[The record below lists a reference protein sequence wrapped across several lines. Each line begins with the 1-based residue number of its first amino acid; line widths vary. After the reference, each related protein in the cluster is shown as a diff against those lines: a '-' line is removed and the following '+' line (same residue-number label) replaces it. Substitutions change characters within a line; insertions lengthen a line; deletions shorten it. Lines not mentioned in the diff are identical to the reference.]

1 MPPSNQVLTVAQV
14 QAAEQALV
22 VGGQSISSLM
32 ERAGAGAADYV
43 WRMAAGRP
51 VTVLC
56 GPGNNGGDG
65 YVIARILQERGLKV
79 AVVAPLE
86 PRTEA
91 ARNAR
96 AAWGGEP
103 VAEAR
108 GGVFVDCLFGS
119 GLARALDEPLERVLL
134 QLVEAHDLAVAVD
147 LPSGIDSDSG
157 ELLNDQLPMYDL
169 TIALGAWKFAHWLM
183 PAMHGM
189 GARRLVDIGL
199 AEVDEA
205 AQVASRPHLTAPD
218 SDAHKYTRGMLAVIG
233 GAMPGA
239 AILAARAAMHGG
251 AGYVKLF
258 ADGDPGLAP
267 PELVVEQ
274 DALMT
279 LLSDHRLCAVLI
291 GPGLGRD
298 EAARAKLAWTLACDL
313 PTVCDA
319 DALHLLEPEM
329 VEGRSAPLIV
339 TPHAGELDALG
350 NAFGTV
356 GLDRIEAV
364 CELAEAIEGVVVAK
378 GPDTIIAAPSTP
390 ATIMPGASSWLST
403 AGTGD
408 VLAGLIASRLAA
420 SQDTAVA
427 AALEGCWLHREA
439 AHLAEPAFSAGGL
452 IEHIPTAWRAFL

>member
-147 LPSGIDSDSG
+147 LPSEIGR
-157 ELLNDQLPMYDL
+157 
-169 TIALGAWKFAHWLM
+169 AH
-183 PAMHGM
+183 
-189 GARRLVDIGL
+189 V
-199 AEVDEA
+199 
-205 AQVASRPHLTAPD
+205 
-218 SDAHKYTRGMLAVIG
+218 
-233 GAMPGA
+233 
-239 AILAARAAMHGG
+239 
-251 AGYVKLF
+251 
-258 ADGDPGLAP
+258 
-267 PELVVEQ
+267 
-274 DALMT
+274 
-279 LLSDHRLCAVLI
+279 
-291 GPGLGRD
+291 
-298 EAARAKLAWTLACDL
+298 
-313 PTVCDA
+313 
-319 DALHLLEPEM
+319 
-329 VEGRSAPLIV
+329 
-339 TPHAGELDALG
+339 
-350 NAFGTV
+350 
-356 GLDRIEAV
+356 
-364 CELAEAIEGVVVAK
+364 
-378 GPDTIIAAPSTP
+378 
-390 ATIMPGASSWLST
+390 
-403 AGTGD
+403 
-408 VLAGLIASRLAA
+408 
-420 SQDTAVA
+420 
-427 AALEGCWLHREA
+427 
-439 AHLAEPAFSAGGL
+439 
-452 IEHIPTAWRAFL
+452 